1 MNVETAIETLF
12 GKIEDGSSEA
22 ESARA
27 DVLAAQFAHTTT
39 FGEFDGGKPK
49 KTHRVVWA
57 PTEASL
63 AAVAVSEGRDT
74 GCGASCVIL
83 RGGDATPP
91 VILGCDPCV
100 SAEIVCAE
108 TKGLDPLMQ
117 EEGDATT
124 SARPAGKDGLFAAIA
139 RLHDSKGIG
148 KIKLDAQVCDAMLRS
163 ARV

>member
-27 DVLAAQFAHTTT
+27 DFLAAQFAHTTT
-39 FGEFDGGKPK
+39 FGEIGGGKPK
-49 KTHRVVWA
+49 KTHRVVWT
-57 PTEASL
+57 PTDASL
-63 AAVAVSEGRDT
+63 AAVAVSEGRDA

-83 RGGDATPP
+83 RGGDSTPP
-91 VILGCDPCV
+91 VILGCDPGV

-108 TKGLDPLMQ
+108 TKGLDPLTQ
-117 EEGDATT
+117 DTGDATT
-124 SARPAGKDGLFAAIA
+124 SARSVGKDGFFAAIA

-148 KIKLDAQVCDAMLRS
+148 KIQLDTQVCDAVLQS
-163 ARV
+163 ARA